1 MFFAV
6 VVPTKKGVKRY
17 VNMNTPNGIPVL
29 TFDKSEACLWNDDVT
44 AKKWAENYFVDC
56 DYWIID
62 EITINI
68 NAIYN

>member
-1 MFFAV
+1 
-6 VVPTKKGVKRY
+6 
-17 VNMNTPNGIPVL
+17 MNTPNGIPVL
-29 TFDKSEACLWNDDVT
+29 IFDKSEACLWNDDVI

-68 NAIYN
+68 NTIYN